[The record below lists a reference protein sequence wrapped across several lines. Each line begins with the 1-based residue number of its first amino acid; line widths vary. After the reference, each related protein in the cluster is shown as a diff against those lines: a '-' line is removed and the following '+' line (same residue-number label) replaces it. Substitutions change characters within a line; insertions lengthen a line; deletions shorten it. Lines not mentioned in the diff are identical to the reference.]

1 MPDYKN
7 GRIYTIRCKTDASL
21 IYVGSTTEKLSI
33 RMSKHRYDSKKS
45 QTLPFYKQINDWN
58 DWYIELYE
66 DFPCERKEQLEKREG
81 EIIREIGTLNK
92 LIPGS
97 RVDYKDN
104 KEKQDYSKQYYEK
117 NKEYYKEYYK
127 EYSKQNKEKIQEY
140 YKGYSKQYYEENKE
154 KIRIKSDER
163 NKSTFV
169 CECGCTFQKGGLSR
183 HLKTNKHTKYIKSTI
198 NE

>member
-1 MPDYKN
+1 MTDYKN
-7 GRIYTIRCKTDASL
+7 GKIYTIRCKTDASL

-45 QTLPFYKQINDWN
+45 QTLPFYKQVKDWN

-97 RVDYKDN
+97 RVDYNDN
-104 KEKQDYSKQYYEK
+104 KEKQ
-117 NKEYYKEYYK
+117 
-127 EYSKQNKEKIQEY
+127 
-140 YKGYSKQYYEENKE
+140 EEE
-154 KIRIKSDER
+154 AQI
-163 NKSTFV
+163 
-169 CECGCTFQKGGLSR
+169 
-183 HLKTNKHTKYIKSTI
+183 
-198 NE
+198 